1 MDNIIFD
8 EVMRRALGDATF
20 PISERFAMHEITREL
35 RLPLVLGTARSL
47 KAVEGSASGAEVSVL
62 ATTSEAAW
70 GESRL
75 DAETYSPDQD
85 DELGPVVLALAA
97 ELPATDEAKPGRVVL
112 VGDRDWLSDGLL
124 AEFGNLDFAT
134 RVIGHLSRR
143 DEIVEIPPLG
153 ITSGTLNMTFL
164 QELLS
169 ILTAVLLV
177 PGSLLLA
184 AGVIWGW
191 RKSL

>member
-1 MDNIIFD
+1 M
-8 EVMRRALGDATF
+8 
-20 PISERFAMHEITREL
+20 
-35 RLPLVLGTARSL
+35 
-47 KAVEGSASGAEVSVL
+47 
-62 ATTSEAAW
+62 
-70 GESRL
+70 
-75 DAETYSPDQD
+75 
-85 DELGPVVLALAA
+85 
-97 ELPATDEAKPGRVVL
+97 L

-143 DEIVEIPPLG
+143 DEVVQIPPLG
-153 ITSGTLNMTFL
+153 ITSGTLDMTFL
-164 QELLS
+164 QELLA

-184 AGVIWGW
+184 AGVVWGW